1 MAHEYRIAESHLQPG
16 ERMLFVQRGGVTTGV
31 VEPHPVTLDEFGKS
45 RGWLAV
51 TSSRRLLYGYF
62 TRFGRAKFEH
72 AFGIKRW
79 KEDPKGMAFEI
90 DGGPIDL
97 VIADVVMPGKNG
109 ITFAHTVK
117 HTSSETRI
125 LLMGSVEND
134 PGLRKE
140 VTKLGFFFLAKPFTP
155 AQLQILMT
163 VIFEQP
169 APSSVEDEDSY

>member
-1 MAHEYRIAESHLQPG
+1 MLTQRERPKVVVLVEKDRTLREVMMRCLAEAHHTVFAE
-16 ERMLFVQRGGVTTGV
+16 EN
-31 VEPHPVTLDEFGKS
+31 
-45 RGWLAV
+45 
-51 TSSRRLLYGYF
+51 
-62 TRFGRAKFEH
+62 AKEALWHFKH
-72 AFGIKRW
+72 Y
-79 KEDPKGMAFEI
+79 P
-90 DGGPIDL
+90 GPIDL
-97 VIADVVMPGKNG
+97 VIADVVMTGKNG